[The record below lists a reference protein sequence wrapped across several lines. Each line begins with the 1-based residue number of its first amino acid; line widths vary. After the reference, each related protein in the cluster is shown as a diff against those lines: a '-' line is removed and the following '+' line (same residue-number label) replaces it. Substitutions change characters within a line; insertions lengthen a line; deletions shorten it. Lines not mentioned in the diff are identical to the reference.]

1 MGIAVP
7 APRIEH
13 ITAHCQLYEPLR
25 RFELYP
31 RPLCPCDRASH
42 PYHVKHCIAAH
53 LSTSCGPVL
62 CMHFQSDS
70 AVRSCA
76 HAHVTCGVHMSTC
89 AWKAATDAQSNSHGV
104 RPRRRERHNFSSA
117 GQRAPRSTKR
127 LRSGHLRL
135 LISEDFPAK
144 GTPSNGEDSKSV
156 SLPNPDGLALRR
168 GKGTHEVPQ
177 LLRTCVHKSRFRQ
190 ESGRL
195 RADSRP
201 PSVDCR
207 QPGADPKQPGA
218 DSAPPGA
225 D

>member
-1 MGIAVP
+1 MGTPDDQPHRPHKTNLPCDSAK
-7 APRIEH
+7 APH
-13 ITAHCQLYEPLR
+13 FLTTW
-25 RFELYP
+25 P
-31 RPLCPCDRASH
+31 RPRPPPH
-42 PYHVKHCIAAH
+42 PHAGLTFTGNIRIPR
-53 LSTSCGPVL
+53 SGPVH
-62 CMHFQSDS
+62 MHMSHVAFTCQHAHGRQQQTHSQTVMERGHGAEKGIVQALQ
-70 AVRSCA
+70 AVR
-76 HAHVTCGVHMSTC
+76 V
-89 AWKAATDAQSNSHGV
+89 
-104 RPRRRERHNFSSA
+104 
-117 GQRAPRSTKR
+117 PRSTKR

-144 GTPSNGEDSKSV
+144 GTPRNGEDSKSV

-201 PSVDCR
+201 PSADCR

-225 D
+225 DSRPPGADLKATGR

>member
-1 MGIAVP
+1 MAPPPP
-7 APRIEH
+7 APARGP
-13 ITAHCQLYEPLR
+13 Y
-25 RFELYP
+25 
-31 RPLCPCDRASH
+31 SH
-42 PYHVKHCIAAH
+42 RKH
-53 LSTSCGPVL
+53 P
-62 CMHFQSDS
+62 DS
-70 AVRSCA
+70 AARSCA

-104 RPRRRERHNFSSA
+104 RPRRRERHCPSSA

-201 PSVDCR
+201 PSADCR

-225 D
+225 DSRPPGADLKATGR